1 MGHLLARNA
10 AYAQAH
16 GFEHHFFNEATV
28 DLPVYWQKVYL
39 CRQVLAAGYDIAIWA
54 DTDAVF
60 HDFGRGVE
68 SLFQRDEVM
77 VGAPDNPYWEA
88 PFNAG
93 VFAVRGTGG
102 IALMDRW
109 LGLFHAT
116 AWTRTETAWV
126 CAGEWGGI
134 DFEQGAF
141 NAHLFDEAVVSG
153 ALSLVD
159 WRVLQ
164 SPFPV
169 PGALTLHFAGE
180 FKRNLPAYLQSILG

>member
-1 MGHLLARNA
+1 MGHLLVRNA

-68 SLFQRDEVM
+68 SLFQGDEVM
-77 VGAPDNPYWEA
+77 VGAPDNPYWDA

-93 VFAVRGTGG
+93 VFAVRGWYRSDGPL
-102 IALMDRW
+102 AWAVSRHSLDPHRDR
-109 LGLFHAT
+109 LGLHERMGRHRF
-116 AWTRTETAWV
+116 RTG
-126 CAGEWGGI
+126 C
-134 DFEQGAF
+134 
-141 NAHLFDEAVVSG
+141 
-153 ALSLVD
+153 
-159 WRVLQ
+159 LQ
-164 SPFPV
+164 RAP
-169 PGALTLHFAGE
+169 
-180 FKRNLPAYLQSILG
+180 I